1 MHTAHTYRFRRV
13 YYLLGLLQRQKRA
26 RSRFDDDEDQDGI
39 DFGNIGSVPHRSPS
53 AATVETAAGEGQG

>member
-39 DFGNIGSVPHRSPS
+39 DFGNIGSVPHRPR